1 MSNLSFPPG
10 LVLAGGL
17 SRRMGSNKAL
27 SLLGGEPLLSHV
39 IRRVQPQ
46 VSHLALNAPAG
57 WADAFALPLV
67 RDTKAGHAGPLA
79 GVLAGMRHMAKT
91 VPQASHLLTV
101 PADSPFFPHDLASRL
116 LEHVTGETSVVIA
129 ASSGQVHPVFG
140 LWPVSIAD
148 DLEHWL
154 LNDENRRIRSFLA
167 RHASLGVSFPPV
179 EGLSGAIDPF
189 FNINTP
195 DELSK
200 AETFLKSMADE

>member
-1 MSNLSFPPG
+1 MTTAPLPG
-10 LVLAGGL
+10 LILAGGL

-27 SLLGGEPLLSHV
+27 SLLGGEPLLSRV
-39 IRRVQPQ
+39 IRRIAPQ
-46 VSHLALNAPAG
+46 VSHLVLNAPAG
-57 WADAFALPLV
+57 WAEAFGLPLV
-67 RDTKAGHAGPLA
+67 PDTKAGHAGPLA
-79 GVLAGMRHMAKT
+79 GVLAGMRHMAET
-91 VPQASHLLTV
+91 VPQASHFLTV
-101 PADSPFFPHDLASRL
+101 PADSPFFPDDLASRL
-116 LEHVTGETSVVIA
+116 LDHVTADDSIVIA

-154 LNDENRRIRSFLA
+154 LNEENRRIRSFLA

-179 EGLSGAIDPF
+179 ESLSGSIDPF

-200 AETFLKSMADE
+200 AEIFLKSMADD